1 MAECNELEFEL
12 PGFSGR
18 KIEGNF
24 EGGNVS
30 SDGVL
35 PDLICERCGRF
46 SSAFESVMGADLLL
60 NVRSLLDE
68 TSDQWWYPHTLIY
81 SASRVL
87 PLFVRAEQSD
97 QFRTLAHLLGGG
109 NKQELE
115 QRFLGR
121 LEKQQRFGRLFASS
135 SEGPVSLKTLMNL
148 DRWDTTN

>member
-1 MAECNELEFEL
+1 LRQWHTEKNSC
-12 PGFSGR
+12 
-18 KIEGNF
+18 
-24 EGGNVS
+24 
-30 SDGVL
+30 VL
-35 PDLICERCGRF
+35 PDLICEPCGRF

-109 NKQELE
+109 NKPELE

-121 LEKQQRFGRLFASS
+121 LGKQQRFGRLFASP
-135 SEGPVSLKTLMNL
+135 SEGPVSLKTLICRQRLPFHRNIWPIAEMRVL
-148 DRWDTTN
+148 YRFR

>member
-1 MAECNELEFEL
+1 LRQWHTEKNSC
-12 PGFSGR
+12 
-18 KIEGNF
+18 
-24 EGGNVS
+24 
-30 SDGVL
+30 VL

-109 NKQELE
+109 NKPELE

>member
-1 MAECNELEFEL
+1 ME
-12 PGFSGR
+12 
-18 KIEGNF
+18 
-24 EGGNVS
+24 
-30 SDGVL
+30 
-35 PDLICERCGRF
+35 
-46 SSAFESVMGADLLL
+46 ADLLL

-87 PLFVRAEQSD
+87 PLFARAEQSD
-97 QFRTLAHLLGGG
+97 QFRTLAQLLGGG

-135 SEGPVSLKTLMNL
+135 SEDPAELLRAPKVTPPLPDILSQEEVKQLLEVDLSWRRFPLRDRAILEVLYGCGLRDTEVTTLQL
-148 DRWDTTN
+148 RT